1 MYDKLNKEILNLK
14 KQRDNLEHRINSL
27 VGLKNDIEQS
37 EYSLKYVEHILG
49 CQDINVIKSRNETVM
64 FGNVDSNLLKQS
76 IVEGNKK
83 KLYDSLRR
91 LKEYGLED

>member
-1 MYDKLNKEILNLK
+1 MYDKLDKEILNLE
-14 KQRDNLEHRINSL
+14 KQRDDLEHRINSL
-27 VGLKNDIEQS
+27 VGLKKDIEQS
-37 EYSLKYVEHILG
+37 EYSLKYVERILG
-49 CQDINVIKSRNETVM
+49 CQNINVIKSGNEKVM

-83 KLYDSLRR
+83 KLYDSLQR